1 MTFPRTLAFALTAT
15 AVSLSL
21 LVVAARPAS
30 ETSAAATID
39 AEEQAFAD
47 LINAYR
53 AQNGKGAL
61 QINFDIQE
69 AAEWMSNDMGVN
81 NYFSHTDSLGQSPW
95 TRMCNFGYCYQ
106 TSKGENIAAGYSSAQ
121 SVFNAWKNSPG
132 HNSNMLNGNFKVMG
146 IGRVVVAGS
155 YYGTYWTNDFG
166 GYNPSGTSA
175 TPSPPPAP
183 TSTPA
188 PTASPTPVPTPSA
201 APTATPS
208 PSPSPGCFADT
219 DCDGWSNV
227 TESFLGTNM
236 TAPCP
241 ATATAGDEWPQAW
254 PPDFNDDRTI
264 DLTDVLA
271 YKPYV
276 GTGTYTA
283 RHDLNMT
290 GAVDILDLLQLKGY
304 FGDTCTTR

>member
-1 MTFPRTLAFALTAT
+1 MSFSRTLAIALS
-15 AVSLSL
+15 AVALSVSV
-21 LVVAARPAS
+21 LVLSAGRAP

-39 AEEQAFAD
+39 SEEQAFVG
-47 LINAYR
+47 LINDYR

-61 QINFDIQE
+61 QINFSIQE

-146 IGRVVVAGS
+146 IGRVVVPGS

-166 GYNPSGTSA
+166 GYDPSG

-183 TSTPA
+183 TNTPA
-188 PTASPTPVPTPSA
+188 PTASPTAVPTPTP
-201 APTATPS
+201 APTPS
-208 PSPSPGCFADT
+208 PAPGCFADA
-219 DCDGWSNV
+219 DCDNWSNAA
-227 TESFLGTNM
+227 ESFLGTNM
-236 TAPCP
+236 NAACP
-241 ATATAGDEWPQAW
+241 ATEAASDEWPQAW
-254 PPDFNDDRTI
+254 PPDLNDDRSVN
-264 DLTDVLA
+264 LTDVLT
-271 YKPYV
+271 YKPFV
-276 GTGTYTA
+276 GSGSYSA
-283 RHDLNMT
+283 RHDLNMSGT
-290 GAVDILDLLQLKGY
+290 LDILDLLRLKDN
-304 FGDTCTTR
+304 FGDSCSS